1 MVHKGTQHLSN
12 ELLLMMS
19 GTLREVGEVGLPL
32 CARHFPASAEAMT
45 RGSHCVLVLNLS

>member
-19 GTLREVGEVGLPL
+19 GTLREVGEVGLP
-32 CARHFPASAEAMT
+32 
-45 RGSHCVLVLNLS
+45 CVPGISLPQLRL